1 MPGTRSRA
9 SAATQIHDDADD
21 DHAAST
27 GLAFNEPLTWRAG
40 KPIPVAELLRRL
52 QALSQ
57 ELRGLDQEEAD
68 RDALLPVAKELASQ
82 NLLSHKDRGVR
93 AWSGCCIVDMFR
105 LCAPDAPY
113 TASQL
118 KDIFM
123 LFINTIFR
131 ALSDPSD
138 PYNSQHLYVLKS
150 LAEVKSVV
158 LLTDIPTSNN
168 LMIALFTICF
178 DVLSGPS
185 KAESGEE
192 LSKNVEHH
200 MTAVLATLVEESQGL
215 PGEVVDVILAQF
227 LRADPRSITGNG
239 AKGKKGTQVD
249 ERQSTLLLREAPPA
263 YNMAKN
269 ICNACADKMA
279 RLISQYFSSVIVDAT
294 TAGVGP
300 LHKSGKHRGRTESS
314 VGDEPDDD
322 RPRQV
327 TEEDLQESRKAHR
340 LLRELW
346 RSAPMV
352 LQDIVP
358 QLEAELG
365 AEDVQLRILATETL
379 GDMVAGIGAAGP
391 PPPPSYNPSAYPPQ
405 SLASPSERL
414 QTYNF
419 LTTPTSPHSFSS
431 RYHQVYES
439 FLSRRND
446 KSPVIRSAWVTSI
459 GRILATNAG
468 GVGLDIEDEQRLL
481 KFLGDMLVDG
491 DERVRLA
498 AIKTVERFEFNDI
511 LSKLGS
517 RGGIAEPGSVLSNL
531 ADRVRDRKSAVR
543 TEATNLLGKVWGVAA
558 GAIAEGSERAAQLL
572 GPIPSRILD
581 ACYLNDME
589 VNVLIDHVL
598 FEQLLPLGYPAIKNK
613 SRGQDSQ
620 ANGRTE
626 HTEADSD
633 KLRVERILILIR
645 DLVQRSKV
653 VLFAKQGNQV
663 TLAKYM
669 EALLKKCEDYNGG
682 VIEKGE
688 KETKLHLGKLIDYH
702 AKTLPESSRASEDLW
717 KFAKMHDRR
726 AYQLIRFCIAPDSDY
741 RKVYKAI
748 KELTK
753 RMDDA
758 TGSTATML
766 DTLIPLTYR
775 ASVLLYNKSHVPAI
789 IEFSR
794 TDEKGLGS
802 TAHEVLKEISS
813 RNPDVF
819 RGYVQEMCR
828 ALENEA
834 PTAKK
839 SNGPG
844 AVDDLKACAGFAKRF
859 PKDVPTERKFVQ
871 SMVNFAEY
879 GTPPKAAKYGVQ
891 ILLTST
897 DKKDMHARDLLRK
910 STKSFEYGKGN
921 YLARLAAMSQL
932 MLLGGKAI
940 EDEID
945 PVIDICINQVLL
957 TKSTPVDPADN
968 PAWRDVPSED
978 CTAKMWALKVLVNRL
993 RGMAPNDDIKD
1004 TSAPVFQLLRTLVTN
1019 DGELSKKVESPA
1031 AQKTRLRLLG
1041 AQLLLKLCHER
1052 RFDALLSGKA
1062 FNELAVVA
1070 QDPNPNVRE
1079 GFVKKLMKYLGQ
1091 DKLPRRFYAPVF
1103 LLAFEPEPR
1112 LKDGATTWIRARQS
1126 AFSKTKEPVFENAFA
1141 RFLSLLAHHPDYS
1154 AEADNLRD
1162 FVQYVMFFLKTVA
1175 NADNVSLVY
1184 HVAQRVKSVE
1194 DAIDPAASENLY
1206 VLSDLAQGVIQRFQ
1220 TLHGWSIQ
1228 AFPKKARMPADVF
1241 ANLPG
1246 HDVAQEIAEKQYVP
1260 EDLVEELDDL
1270 VKASMRTKKR
1280 KPDSSGDPS
1289 AREKKRARS
1298 SMASAKGL
1306 PVRKASKKPKKAKK
1320 PRKGGDVPASERR
1333 RSGRVVGERSYAE
1346 LDSDEEREG
1355 DDDDDEDEEED
1366 DEVSEDE
1373 EEEEGEGDEDV
1384 EMADRNGAASEQEE
1398 EEPAEEEK
1406 EEEEA
1411 NEDEEQ
1417 EEEEEP
1423 QPPPKATPRKG
1434 ARGTNRKSA
1443 AAETPKGGGGGG
1455 GSAVKSSSAKGKK
1468 AKVVDTPPPAA
1479 ARTSRRGGRG
1489 KVADDEPNG
1498 ETTASSTPAKGDSA
1512 EGGRR
1517 STRRSGRS

>member
-9 SAATQIHDDADD
+9 SAVTQIHDDADEQQE
-21 DHAAST
+21 AST
-27 GLAFNEPLTWRAG
+27 GLAFNQPLTWRAG

-68 RDALLPVAKELASQ
+68 RGALMPVAKELASQ

-93 AWSGCCIVDMFR
+93 AWTGCCIVDMFR

-138 PYNSQHLYVLKS
+138 PYNSQHF
-150 LAEVKSVV
+150 
-158 LLTDIPTSNN
+158 T
-168 LMIALFTICF
+168 LMTALFTICF
-178 DVLSGPS
+178 DVLS
-185 KAESGEE
+185 
-192 LSKNVEHH
+192 
-200 MTAVLATLVEESQGL
+200 ATLVEESQGL
-215 PGEVVDVILAQF
+215 PPEVVDVILAQF
-227 LRADPRSITGNG
+227 LRADPR
-239 AKGKKGTQVD
+239 
-249 ERQSTLLLREAPPA
+249 QSTLLLKEAPPA

-294 TAGVGP
+294 TAAVGP

-314 VGDEPDDD
+314 IGDEPDDD
-322 RPRQV
+322 RPRHV

-352 LQDIVP
+352 LQDIML
-358 QLEAELG
+358 QLEAEL
-365 AEDVQLRILATETL
+365 
-379 GDMVAGIGAAGP
+379 AGP
-391 PPPPSYNPSAYPPQ
+391 PPPPS
-405 SLASPSERL
+405 
-414 QTYNF
+414 
-419 LTTPTSPHSFSS
+419 
-431 RYHQVYES
+431 
-439 FLSRRND
+439 RND

-459 GRILATNAG
+459 
-468 GVGLDIEDEQRLL
+468 
-481 KFLGDMLVDG
+481 
-491 DERVRLA
+491 A
-498 AIKTVERFEFNDI
+498 AIKTVER
-511 LSKLGS
+511 
-517 RGGIAEPGSVLSNL
+517 
-531 ADRVRDRKSAVR
+531 VRDRKPAVR

-558 GAIAEGSERAAQLL
+558 G
-572 GPIPSRILD
+572 D
-581 ACYLNDME
+581 

-598 FEQLLPLGYPAIKNK
+598 FEQLLPLGYPALKNK
-613 SRGQDSQ
+613 S
-620 ANGRTE
+620 
-626 HTEADSD
+626 HSD

-663 TLAKYM
+663 MLAKYM

-682 VIEKGE
+682 VMEKGE

-748 KELTK
+748 KEFTK

-758 TGSTATML
+758 T
-766 DTLIPLTYR
+766 

-819 RGYVQEMCR
+819 RGYVQEMCK

-839 SNGPG
+839 PNGPG

-859 PKDVPTERKFVQ
+859 PKDVPTERKFIQ
-871 SMVNFAEY
+871 SMINFAEY

-891 ILLTST
+891 IILTST
-897 DKKDMHARDLLRK
+897 DKKEMHARDLLRK
-910 STKSFEYGKGN
+910 STKGFEYGKGN

-932 MLLGGKAI
+932 MLLGGKTI

-957 TKSTPVDPADN
+957 TNPAPVDPADN
-968 PAWRDVPSED
+968 PPWKDEPSED

-993 RGMAPNDDIKD
+993 RGLAGNESIKE
-1004 TSAPVFQLLRTLVTN
+1004 TSTPVFQLLRTLVTN

-1031 AQKTRLRLLG
+1031 AQKTRLRLLA

-1052 RFDALLSGKA
+1052 RFDVLLSGQA

-1112 LKDGATTWIRARQS
+1112 LKDGATTWIKARQS
-1126 AFSKTKEPVFENAFA
+1126 AFSKTKDPVFENSFA

-1154 AEADNLRD
+1154 AEPDNLRD

-1175 NADNVSLVY
+1175 NADNISLIY

-1194 DAIDPAASENLY
+1194 DAIEPAKSENLY

-1228 AFPKKARMPADVF
+1228 AFSKKARMPADVF

-1246 HDVAQEIAEKQYVP
+1246 HEVAQEIADKQYVP
-1260 EDLVEELDDL
+1260 EELVDELDDL

-1280 KPDSSGDPS
+1280 KTDSSGDA
-1289 AREKKRARS
+1289 AREKKRAR
-1298 SMASAKGL
+1298 ASLASTRGL
-1306 PVRKASKKPKKAKK
+1306 PVRKAPKLGKTKKAKK
-1320 PRKGGDVPASERR
+1320 ARKGEDVPASERR
-1333 RSGRVVGERSYAE
+1333 RSGRVVGDRSYAE
-1346 LDSDEEREG
+1346 LSSDDEENADEDEVSDEEEG
-1355 DDDDDEDEEED
+1355 
-1366 DEVSEDE
+1366 S
-1373 EEEEGEGDEDV
+1373 EGEGDEDV
-1384 EMADRNGAASEQEE
+1384 EMVDQPSEGEEEVADEEAEDEDDEGQNGATGDQEE
-1398 EEPAEEEK
+1398 EEDEEEV
-1406 EEEEA
+1406 EEE
-1411 NEDEEQ
+1411 
-1417 EEEEEP
+1417 
-1423 QPPPKATPRKG
+1423 QPPPKATPRR
-1434 ARGTNRKSA
+1434 ARGASRKSA
-1443 AAETPKGGGGGG
+1443 AAETPKGGGGG
-1455 GSAVKSSSAKGKK
+1455 SAVKSAKGKDKEKGKKSKK
-1468 AKVVDTPPPAA
+1468 ADEVVATTPRA
-1479 ARTSRRGGRG
+1479 SRRGG
-1489 KVADDEPNG
+1489 KAAADDKPNG
-1498 ETTASSTPAKGDSA
+1498 EATPAKGDSA

>member
-239 AKGKKGTQVD
+239 AKGKKRTQVD

-300 LHKSGKHRGRTESS
+300 LHK
-314 VGDEPDDD
+314 
-322 RPRQV
+322 
-327 TEEDLQESRKAHR
+327 
-340 LLRELW
+340 
-346 RSAPMV
+346 
-352 LQDIVP
+352 
-358 QLEAELG
+358 
-365 AEDVQLRILATETL
+365 
-379 GDMVAGIGAAGP
+379 
-391 PPPPSYNPSAYPPQ
+391 
-405 SLASPSERL
+405 
-414 QTYNF
+414 
-419 LTTPTSPHSFSS
+419 
-431 RYHQVYES
+431 
-439 FLSRRND
+439 
-446 KSPVIRSAWVTSI
+446 
-459 GRILATNAG
+459 ILATNAG

-613 SRGQDSQ
+613 FRGQDSQ

-957 TKSTPVDPADN
+957 TKSAPVDPADN

-1366 DEVSEDE
+1366 DEI
-1373 EEEEGEGDEDV
+1373 GMGL
-1384 EMADRNGAASEQEE
+1384 RASR
-1398 EEPAEEEK
+1398 K
-1406 EEEEA
+1406 
-1411 NEDEEQ
+1411 
-1417 EEEEEP
+1417 
-1423 QPPPKATPRKG
+1423 KKSPRKKKKKKLMRTKSKRKKKNRNRHQKLHPGKQHAAQIGSLRRPRHQRVVAVVVG
-1434 ARGTNRKSA
+1434 AR
-1443 AAETPKGGGGGG
+1443 
-1455 GSAVKSSSAKGKK
+1455 
-1468 AKVVDTPPPAA
+1468 
-1479 ARTSRRGGRG
+1479 
-1489 KVADDEPNG
+1489 
-1498 ETTASSTPAKGDSA
+1498 
-1512 EGGRR
+1512 
-1517 STRRSGRS
+1517 

>member
-9 SAATQIHDDADD
+9 SAATQVHDDEDQQQEPT
-21 DHAAST
+21 S

-52 QALSQ
+52 QALHQ
-57 ELRGLDQEEAD
+57 ELRGLEQEEIE
-68 RDALLPVAKELASQ
+68 RDALLPVGKELASQ

-93 AWSGCCIVDMFR
+93 AWTGCCVVDIFR

-158 LLTDIPTSNN
+158 LLTDLPSSNN
-168 LMIALFTICF
+168 LITALFTICF

-200 MTAVLATLVEESQGL
+200 MTAVLATLVDESQGL

-227 LRADPRSITGNG
+227 LRADPRTIANNSS
-239 AKGKKGTQVD
+239 KGKKGIQID
-249 ERQSTLLLREAPPA
+249 ERQSTLLLKEAPPA

-269 ICNACADKMA
+269 ICNSCADKMA
-279 RLISQYFSSVIVDAT
+279 RLISQYFSSVIMDAT
-294 TAGVGP
+294 SLGAAPVHKAG
-300 LHKSGKHRGRTESS
+300 KRGRTESS
-314 VGDEPDDD
+314 IGDEPDDD

-327 TEEDLQESRKAHR
+327 TEEDLHESRKAHR

-346 RSAPMV
+346 RSTPMV
-352 LQDIVP
+352 LQDIIP

-365 AEDVQLRILATETL
+365 AEDVQLRTLATETL
-379 GDMVAGIGAAGP
+379 GDMVSGIGAAGP
-391 PPPPSYNPSAYPPQ
+391 PPPPTYNPSAYPSQ
-405 SLASPSERL
+405 SLAASTDRL

-468 GVGLDIEDEQRLL
+468 GVGLDVEDEQRLL
-481 KFLGDMLVDG
+481 KFFGDMLVDG

-498 AIKTVERFEFNDI
+498 AIKAVERFEFEDI
-511 LSKLGS
+511 LSKLAS
-517 RGGIAEPGSVLSNL
+517 RGGISEPGSILSNL
-531 ADRVRDRKSAVR
+531 ADRVRDRKPAVR
-543 TEATNLLGKVWGVAA
+543 AEATNLLGKVWGVAA
-558 GAIAEGSERAAQLL
+558 GVIAEGSERATQLL

-581 ACYLNDME
+581 AFYLNDAD

-598 FEQLLPLGYPAIKNK
+598 FEQLLPLGYPTIKNK
-613 SRGQDSQ
+613 SRGQDGQ
-620 ANGRTE
+620 ANGKTE
-626 HTEADSD
+626 QTEADAD
-633 KLRVERILILIR
+633 KIRVERILILIR

-653 VLFAKQGNQV
+653 VLFSKQGNQV
-663 TLAKYM
+663 MLAKYM

-682 VIEKGE
+682 VMEKGE

-702 AKTLPESSRASEDLW
+702 AKTLPESARASEDLW

-748 KELTK
+748 KEFTK

-766 DTLIPLTYR
+766 DTLIPLIYR

-794 TDEKGLGS
+794 TDQKGLGS

-828 ALENEA
+828 ALESEA
-834 PTAKK
+834 PSAKK
-839 SNGPG
+839 PNGPG

-871 SMVNFAEY
+871 SMISFAEF

-891 ILLTST
+891 IILTST
-897 DKKDMHARDLLRK
+897 DKKEMHTRDLLRK
-910 STKSFEYGKGN
+910 STKGFEYGKGN

-932 MLLGGKAI
+932 MLLGGKTI

-957 TKSTPVDPADN
+957 KKTASVEPDDN
-968 PAWRDVPSED
+968 PAWTDEPSED

-993 RGMAPNDDIKD
+993 RGMTDSEPVKES
-1004 TSAPVFQLLRTLVTN
+1004 SAPVFQLLRTLVTH
-1019 DGELSKKVESPA
+1019 DGELSKKAESPA

-1041 AQLLLKLCHER
+1041 AQLLLKLCRER
-1052 RFDALLSGKA
+1052 RFDAMLSGQF

-1112 LKDGATTWIRARQS
+1112 LKDRATTWIKARQS
-1126 AFSKTKEPVFENAFA
+1126 AFSKSKEPVFENSFS

-1154 AEADNLRD
+1154 ADIDNLRD
-1162 FVQYVMFFLKTVA
+1162 FVQYIMFFLKTVA
-1175 NADNVSLVY
+1175 NEDNISLIY

-1194 DAIDPAASENLY
+1194 DAIDASKSENLY
-1206 VLSDLAQGVIQRFQ
+1206 VLSDLAQAVIQRFQ
-1220 TLHGWSIQ
+1220 MLHGWSIQ
-1228 AFPKKARMPADVF
+1228 TFPKKARMPADVF

-1246 HDVAQEIAEKQYVP
+1246 HEAAQEIAEKQYVP
-1260 EDLVEELDDL
+1260 EELVDELDDL
-1270 VKASMRTKKR
+1270 VKASLRTKKR
-1280 KPDSSGDPS
+1280 KPEGSGEGRD
-1289 AREKKRARS
+1289 KKRSRTS
-1298 SMASAKGL
+1298 L
-1306 PVRKASKKPKKAKK
+1306 PVRKGPRPSKTPKIKKA
-1320 PRKGGDVPASERR
+1320 RKISGVPSSERR

-1346 LDSDEEREG
+1346 LSSDEGGSG
-1355 DDDDDEDEEED
+1355 DDDVDDE
-1366 DEVSEDE
+1366 
-1373 EEEEGEGDEDV
+1373 DEDV
-1384 EMADRNGAASEQEE
+1384 EMEDQSAD
-1398 EEPAEEEK
+1398 
-1406 EEEEA
+1406 
-1411 NEDEEQ
+1411 EDE
-1417 EEEEEP
+1417 
-1423 QPPPKATPRKG
+1423 AIGRN
-1434 ARGTNRKSA
+1434 A
-1443 AAETPKGGGGGG
+1443 
-1455 GSAVKSSSAKGKK
+1455 
-1468 AKVVDTPPPAA
+1468 PAQSH
-1479 ARTSRRGGRG
+1479 TE
-1489 KVADDEPNG
+1489 K
-1498 ETTASSTPAKGDSA
+1498 
-1512 EGGRR
+1512 
-1517 STRRSGRS
+1517 

>member
-9 SAATQIHDDADD
+9 SAVTQIHDDADEQQE
-21 DHAAST
+21 AST
-27 GLAFNEPLTWRAG
+27 GLAFNQPLTWRAG

-68 RDALLPVAKELASQ
+68 RGALMPVAKELASQ

-93 AWSGCCIVDMFR
+93 AWTGCCIVDMFR

-158 LLTDIPTSNN
+158 LLTDIPSSST
-168 LMIALFTICF
+168 LMTALFTICF

-215 PGEVVDVILAQF
+215 PPEVVDVILAQF

-239 AKGKKGTQVD
+239 AKGKKGSQVD
-249 ERQSTLLLREAPPA
+249 ERQSTLLLKEAPPA

-294 TAGVGP
+294 TAAVGP

-314 VGDEPDDD
+314 IGDEPDDD
-322 RPRQV
+322 RPRHV

-352 LQDIVP
+352 LQDIVL

-365 AEDVQLRILATETL
+365 AEDVQLRNLATETL

-468 GVGLDIEDEQRLL
+468 GVGLDVEDEQRLL
-481 KFLGDMLVDG
+481 KYLGDMLVDG

-498 AIKTVERFEFNDI
+498 AIKTVERFEFDDI

-517 RGGIAEPGSVLSNL
+517 RGGISEPGSILSNL
-531 ADRVRDRKSAVR
+531 ADRVRDRKPAVR

-558 GAIAEGSERAAQLL
+558 GVIAEGSERATQLL

-581 ACYLNDME
+581 AFYLNDQD

-598 FEQLLPLGYPAIKNK
+598 FEQLLPLGYPALKNK

-663 TLAKYM
+663 MLAKYM

-682 VIEKGE
+682 VMEKGE

-748 KELTK
+748 KEFTK

-766 DTLIPLTYR
+766 DTLIPLIYR

-819 RGYVQEMCR
+819 RGYVQEMCK

-839 SNGPG
+839 PNGPG

-859 PKDVPTERKFVQ
+859 PKDVPTERKFIQ
-871 SMVNFAEY
+871 SMINFAEY

-891 ILLTST
+891 IILTST
-897 DKKDMHARDLLRK
+897 DKKEMHARDLLRK
-910 STKSFEYGKGN
+910 STKGFEYGKGN

-932 MLLGGKAI
+932 MLLGGKTI

-957 TKSTPVDPADN
+957 TNPAPVDPADN
-968 PAWRDVPSED
+968 PPWKDEPSED

-993 RGMAPNDDIKD
+993 RGLAGNDSIKE
-1004 TSAPVFQLLRTLVTN
+1004 TSTPVFQLLRTLVTN

-1031 AQKTRLRLLG
+1031 AQKTRLRLLA

-1052 RFDALLSGKA
+1052 RFDVLLSGQA

-1112 LKDGATTWIRARQS
+1112 LKDGATTWIKARQS
-1126 AFSKTKEPVFENAFA
+1126 AFSKTKDPVFENSFA

-1154 AEADNLRD
+1154 AEPDNLRD

-1175 NADNVSLVY
+1175 NADNISLIY

-1194 DAIDPAASENLY
+1194 DAIEPAKSENLY

-1228 AFPKKARMPADVF
+1228 AFSKKARMPADVF

-1246 HDVAQEIAEKQYVP
+1246 HEVAQEIADKQYVP
-1260 EDLVEELDDL
+1260 EELVDELDDL

-1280 KPDSSGDPS
+1280 KTDSSGDA
-1289 AREKKRARS
+1289 AREKKRAR
-1298 SMASAKGL
+1298 ASLASTRGL
-1306 PVRKASKKPKKAKK
+1306 PVRKAPKLGKTKKAKK
-1320 PRKGGDVPASERR
+1320 ARKGEDVPASERR
-1333 RSGRVVGERSYAE
+1333 RSGRVVGDRSYAE
-1346 LDSDEEREG
+1346 LSSDDEENADEDEVSDEEEG
-1355 DDDDDEDEEED
+1355 
-1366 DEVSEDE
+1366 S
-1373 EEEEGEGDEDV
+1373 EGEGDEDV
-1384 EMADRNGAASEQEE
+1384 EMVDQPSEGEEEVADEEAEDEDDEGQNGATGDQEE
-1398 EEPAEEEK
+1398 EEDEEEV
-1406 EEEEA
+1406 EEE
-1411 NEDEEQ
+1411 
-1417 EEEEEP
+1417 
-1423 QPPPKATPRKG
+1423 QPPPKATPRR
-1434 ARGTNRKSA
+1434 ARGASRKSA
-1443 AAETPKGGGGGG
+1443 AAETPKGGGGG
-1455 GSAVKSSSAKGKK
+1455 SAVKSAKGKDKEKGKKSKK
-1468 AKVVDTPPPAA
+1468 ADEVVATTPRA
-1479 ARTSRRGGRG
+1479 SRRGG
-1489 KVADDEPNG
+1489 KAAADDKPNG
-1498 ETTASSTPAKGDSA
+1498 EATPAKGDSA

>member
-9 SAATQIHDDADD
+9 SAATQIHDDEDQQQETT
-21 DHAAST
+21 S

-52 QALSQ
+52 QALHQ
-57 ELRGLDQEEAD
+57 ELRGLEQEEIE
-68 RDALLPVAKELASQ
+68 RDALLPIGKELASQ

-93 AWSGCCIVDMFR
+93 AWAGCCVVDIFR

-158 LLTDIPTSNN
+158 LLTDLPSSNT
-168 LMIALFTICF
+168 LITALFTICF

-200 MTAVLATLVEESQGL
+200 MTAVLATLVDESQGL

-227 LRADPRSITGNG
+227 LRADPRTITNNG
-239 AKGKKGTQVD
+239 SKGKKGAQID
-249 ERQSTLLLREAPPA
+249 ERQSTLLLKEAPPA

-269 ICNACADKMA
+269 ICNSCSDKMA
-279 RLISQYFSSVIVDAT
+279 RLISQYFSSVIMDAT
-294 TAGVGP
+294 TMGAAP
-300 LHKSGKHRGRTESS
+300 IHKSGKQRGRTESS
-314 VGDEPDDD
+314 LGDELEDD

-327 TEEDLQESRKAHR
+327 TEEDLHESRKAHR

-346 RSAPMV
+346 RSTPLV

-365 AEDVQLRILATETL
+365 AEDVQLRTLATETL
-379 GDMVAGIGAAGP
+379 GDIVSGIGAAGP
-391 PPPPSYNPSAYPPQ
+391 PPPPTYNPAAYPSQ
-405 SLASPSERL
+405 SLSPSSDRL

-468 GVGLDIEDEQRLL
+468 GVGLDLEDEQRLL
-481 KFLGDMLVDG
+481 KYFADMLVDG

-498 AIKTVERFEFNDI
+498 AIKAVERFDFNDI

-517 RGGIAEPGSVLSNL
+517 RGGISDSGSILSNL
-531 ADRVRDRKSAVR
+531 ADRVRDRKPAVR

-558 GAIAEGSERAAQLL
+558 GVIAEGSERATQLL

-581 ACYLNDME
+581 ACYLNDAD

-620 ANGRTE
+620 SNGRTE
-626 HTEADSD
+626 HTEADAD
-633 KLRVERILILIR
+633 KIRVERILVLIKG
-645 DLVQRSKV
+645 LVQRSKV

-663 TLAKYM
+663 MLAKYM

-682 VIEKGE
+682 VMEKGE

-702 AKTLPESSRASEDLW
+702 AKTLPESARASEDLW

-748 KELTK
+748 KEFTK

-766 DTLIPLTYR
+766 DTLIPLIYR

-828 ALENEA
+828 ALESEA
-834 PTAKK
+834 PSAKK
-839 SNGPG
+839 PNSPG

-871 SMVNFAEY
+871 SMISFAEF

-891 ILLTST
+891 IILTST

-910 STKSFEYGKGN
+910 STNGFEYGKGN

-957 TKSTPVDPADN
+957 KKTTSVDSADN
-968 PAWRDVPSED
+968 PAWTDEPSED
-978 CTAKMWALKVLVNRL
+978 CTAKIWALKVLVNRL
-993 RGMAPNDDIKD
+993 RGLADNESIKES
-1004 TSAPVFQLLRTLVTN
+1004 SAPVFQLLRTLITH
-1019 DGELSKKVESPA
+1019 DGELSKKSASPA

-1041 AQLLLKLCHER
+1041 AQLLLKLCRER
-1052 RFDALLSGKA
+1052 RFDALLSGQF
-1062 FNELAVVA
+1062 FNELVVVA

-1079 GFVKKLMKYLGQ
+1079 GFIKKLMKYLGQ

-1112 LKDGATTWIRARQS
+1112 LKERATTWIKARQS
-1126 AFSKTKEPVFENAFA
+1126 AFSKSKEPVFENSFS

-1154 AEADNLRD
+1154 TDIDNLRD
-1162 FVQYVMFFLKTVA
+1162 FVQYIMFFLKTVA
-1175 NADNVSLVY
+1175 NEDNISLIY

-1194 DAIDPAASENLY
+1194 DAIDASKSENLY
-1206 VLSDLAQGVIQRFQ
+1206 VLSDLAQGVVQRFQ
-1220 TLHGWSIQ
+1220 NLHGWSMQ

-1246 HDVAQEIAEKQYVP
+1246 HEIAQEIADKQFVP

-1270 VKASMRTKKR
+1270 VKASLRTKKR
-1280 KPDSSGDPS
+1280 KPEGSGDG
-1289 AREKKRARS
+1289 REKKRSRPS
-1298 SMASAKGL
+1298 TGGL
-1306 PVRKASKKPKKAKK
+1306 PVRKAPRMAKTPKVKKA
-1320 PRKGGDVPASERR
+1320 RKGADVPSSERR

-1346 LDSDEEREG
+1346 LSDDEGSRDEEVEEEDEDVDMEDQSGEEEEVEQNGADSDEE
-1355 DDDDDEDEEED
+1355 
-1366 DEVSEDE
+1366 
-1373 EEEEGEGDEDV
+1373 
-1384 EMADRNGAASEQEE
+1384 EQEE
-1398 EEPAEEEK
+1398 EEAPEPEPEAE
-1406 EEEEA
+1406 
-1411 NEDEEQ
+1411 EEQ
-1417 EEEEEP
+1417 EEEEEEEEEVEEEQP
-1423 QPPPKATPRKG
+1423 QPKATPRSTR
-1434 ARGTNRKSA
+1434 ATRKSSG
-1443 AAETPKGGGGGG
+1443 ETPKGGG
-1455 GSAVKSSSAKGKK
+1455 SAVKGKAKGKK
-1468 AKVVDTPPPAA
+1468 ETKTKEKEVDTP
-1479 ARTSRRGGRG
+1479 RSSRATRG
-1489 KVADDEPNG
+1489 KADRANG
-1498 ETTASSTPAKGDSA
+1498 SSTPVKDVA
-1512 EGGRR
+1512 EGRK
-1517 STRRSGRS
+1517 TRRSGRT